1 MGKEKPIE
9 EVLANFP
16 GFPKGYKTEGG
27 STPEEAIALMKAMSG
42 LKDISLGKIPV
53 RKRRCL
59 PAKVQIMLQLKKWTL
74 DFYTEMA
81 RKEDES
87 RNRAICKVLE
97 EYARYEME
105 QKT

>member
-1 MGKEKPIE
+1 MAKEKPIE
-9 EVLANFP
+9 DVLSDFP
-16 GFPKGYKTEGG
+16 EELIKGKGYVNGPIM
-27 STPEEAIALMKAMSG
+27 PELPKAIPESK
-42 LKDISLGKIPV
+42 PE

-87 RNRAICKVLE
+87 RNRSICKVLE